1 MNPQAGSTLIRSLLC
16 GAEVPLASHGD
27 AAKRDDPRKQ
37 KATQIAHGVAIL
49 EASDSHE
56 PPCACA
62 NMCCVVV
69 EGTSSVQKSH
79 ISGKSQGGSS
89 PPFRSC
95 DKKTQATPPQCRVKR
110 QLRDA
115 PWLLELKIKSEIPL
129 RAEILG
135 INDRHSF

>member
-16 GAEVPLASHGD
+16 CAEVPLASHGD

-89 PPFRSC
+89 PPFRTAVTPVT
-95 DKKTQATPPQCRVKR
+95 KKLKQHHHSVASRDSSVT
-110 QLRDA
+110 LRGS
-115 PWLLELKIKSEIPL
+115 L
-129 RAEILG
+129 
-135 INDRHSF
+135 N